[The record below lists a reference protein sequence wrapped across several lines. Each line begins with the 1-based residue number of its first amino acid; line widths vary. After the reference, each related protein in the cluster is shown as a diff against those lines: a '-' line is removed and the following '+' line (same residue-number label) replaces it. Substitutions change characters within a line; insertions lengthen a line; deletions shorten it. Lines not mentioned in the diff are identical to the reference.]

1 MIYDISYK
9 TLIGPKPLRIR
20 FHKIDGFIRIFDGAR
35 YLVLFYPE
43 KYDAI
48 NNRIRYLLSQKSGIA
63 YFFPQITQKCKVGSY
78 DFLPVE
84 KILTLHN
91 VIILIK
97 SVLSKDQN
105 HYYYKIFL
113 QKCSY
118 QLAKK

>member
-9 TLIGPKPLRIR
+9 TLIGPKPLRFR

-48 NNRIRYLLSQKSGIA
+48 NNRIRYLLSQKSRIA